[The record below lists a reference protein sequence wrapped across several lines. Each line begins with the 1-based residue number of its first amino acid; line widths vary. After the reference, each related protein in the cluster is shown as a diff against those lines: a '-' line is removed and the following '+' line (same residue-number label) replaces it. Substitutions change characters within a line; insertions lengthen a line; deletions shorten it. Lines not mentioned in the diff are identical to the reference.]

1 MRRALRGA
9 AHLQVWSIC
18 FTGWPGC
25 LLLLWA
31 CVIWMARDPCRLAL
45 RSAPF
50 LVGYANILIILSFVA
65 GLRVSREELFPGA
78 PDWLLADLD
87 LKPYLQPCLHLGAKV
102 SSGDGDGARDLT
114 FQKRLQL
121 RAGDSGPWG
130 RRRRQGRGGSTLAQ
144 LPALGDPVC
153 LRLHAARCRGNI
165 MSTSSL
171 TPIVSEGH
179 G

>member
-1 MRRALRGA
+1 M
-9 AHLQVWSIC
+9 WSIC

-50 LVGYANILIILSFVA
+50 LVGYANILIVLSFVA

-78 PDWLLADLD
+78 PGWLLADLD

-102 SSGDGDGARDLT
+102 GSADGDGARG
-114 FQKRLQL
+114 FNISEKSAAEGWRQWAMGAEEE
-121 RAGDSGPWG
+121 AGPGG
-130 RRRRQGRGGSTLAQ
+130 GGSTLAQ
-144 LPALGDPVC
+144 LPALGDPLC
-153 LRLHAARCRGNI
+153 LCLHAARCRGNI

-179 G
+179 R